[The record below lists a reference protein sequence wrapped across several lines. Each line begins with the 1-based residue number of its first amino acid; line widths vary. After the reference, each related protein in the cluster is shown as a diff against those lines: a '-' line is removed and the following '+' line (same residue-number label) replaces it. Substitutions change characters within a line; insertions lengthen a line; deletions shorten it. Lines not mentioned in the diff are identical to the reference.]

1 MASLGRKSKERPKP
15 VMNVTPLVDVV
26 LVLLIIFMIVIPAM
40 QQGMNI
46 EIPTMLNTDEDR
58 DGPDPT
64 LSVTRWNRSLSWSRF
79 LVRLWSKDYETPI
92 REIRAAS
99 WLSAETEQFVTSR
112 RESYGHCT
120 SHWLSRSEYPGRT
133 PTEHTPR
140 GELRLWEWRLALEKK
155 KGS

>member
-58 DGPDPT
+58 DGPDPFT
-64 LSVTRWNRSLSWSRF
+64 LSVTRDGTLFFELEPLPREAREQRLRDANTRDPRRK
-79 LVRLWSKDYETPI
+79 LVIRGDRAVRYEQARELMAIAQAIGFPGASIRVGRQPSTPQ
-92 REIRAAS
+92 E
-99 WLSAETEQFVTSR
+99 EN
-112 RESYGHCT
+112 
-120 SHWLSRSEYPGRT
+120 
-133 PTEHTPR
+133 
-140 GELRLWEWRLALEKK
+140 
-155 KGS
+155 